1 MSNDDEAQSQSANA
15 PGDGFSR
22 REALRRFGLLG
33 AAAVVAPSILA
44 ACGSDSKSGSATTT
58 AGGGGASTTA
68 GGGGASTT
76 AAGGGGD
83 AGSQLAALLK
93 VDPNGKNGKGVD
105 WTMGD
110 VLALT
115 GNGSFYGKTMSRGI
129 DLAVKHIDAAGGPN
143 IKVDLQGPQ
152 VGRSDRRA

>member
-1 MSNDDEAQSQSANA
+1 MSNDDEAQSPDAKA
-15 PGDGFSR
+15 PGDGLSR

-83 AGSQLAALLK
+83 VGSQLAALLK
-93 VDPNGKNGKGVD
+93 IDPNGKNGKGVD
-105 WTMGD
+105 LDDGQRAGAHRQRL
-110 VLALT
+110 VL
-115 GNGSFYGKTMSRGI
+115 RQ
-129 DLAVKHIDAAGGPN
+129 DDDAVVPIWP
-143 IKVDLQGPQ
+143 
-152 VGRSDRRA
+152 